1 MSDTLTR
8 LTAALADRYRI
19 EREVGAGGM
28 ATVYLAEDL
37 RHGRQVALKVLRPE
51 LAATLGSERFFREI
65 QVAARLQHPHILPLH
80 DSGEAGGFL
89 YFVMP
94 YVEGESLRERLARV
108 GELPVHDAVKILV
121 EVVDALAYAHSQGV
135 VHRDIKP
142 DNVMLSGRHALVTD
156 FGVAKAVSEA
166 TGRQQLTTAGVALG
180 TPSYMAPEQAAA
192 DPNLDHRVDI
202 YAVGAMAYELLTGR
216 PPFTGMTSQ
225 QILAAHVTQA
235 PDPVS
240 RHRPTC
246 PPALE
251 AVIMRC
257 LAKRA
262 ADRFQTAEE
271 LLQNLEPLATPSGGM
286 TPTQTR
292 PVTAWQPATTGRKWI
307 PVVAGAVV
315 VAIAALGWLALRGRA
330 SAPPVQLERQQLTF
344 TGNASSPGISQDGS
358 RIAYATRQCDTA
370 GFCTL
375 DIVIQDVGGAGS
387 ATVVR
392 GVLGAWEI
400 KWTADSRYLVYGA
413 SSGADRWGAW
423 SVPTLGGDPRYLG
436 CCNASIVGA
445 TDTALVSRPASVG
458 DSIGWLRW
466 VTIADGVV
474 RDSLPVP
481 TDGSGA
487 NLLAES
493 FPDGD
498 RLLLMHDRPRSMIAT
513 VASRTGVTLDS
524 IVFAFPQIPMSVN
537 VAPDGQSLIAVM
549 QRVLGQGEVDF
560 LRYSV
565 SGKGRITATP
575 DTVARQLTINA
586 GGDLSQS
593 GALVY
598 GFGSTEY
605 SVWAL
610 QRDDPTGMRF
620 SQRRLASS
628 TALVSA
634 SLSPTGDRVLL
645 NRPSAA
651 GDERR
656 QLSVLPFDSGPET
669 LIGPP
674 MKLVDWD
681 WAQDGTSIT
690 LIAPHGRDSLGIA
703 RMEVP
708 SGRITQVGAIERGD
722 YVVTETVADGGAILV
737 PTPQSFRRL
746 GIPGLTD
753 STFSL
758 PAALGAV
765 TSIDPSPD
773 GKAFVAVSWD
783 PNGDSLLAH
792 RISIVDGSVTRLAAF
807 GAEGQQP
814 PKWFDDGSIV
824 IPILETSWTL
834 AWYRIPPGGGKP
846 VRLGTPP
853 RYPAIYRFSG
863 DGLRVMARAQD
874 RRTDIYLVPNFG
886 EVLKE

>member
-1 MSDTLTR
+1 MTDSFDR
-8 LTAALADRYRI
+8 LSAALADRYRI

-28 ATVYLAEDL
+28 ATVYLAEDI

-51 LAATLGSERFFREI
+51 LAATLGPERFFREI

-292 PVTAWQPATTGRKWI
+292 PVTAWQPAAARAKWI
-307 PVVAGAVV
+307 PVAVGAGVLG
-315 VAIAALGWLALRGRA
+315 IAALGWFALRGRPA
-330 SAPPVQLERQQLTF
+330 VPAVQLERKQVTF
-344 TGNASSPGISQDGS
+344 TGNASSPGISADGS

-370 GFCTL
+370 GLCTS
-375 DIVIQDVGGAGS
+375 DIVIQDVGGAGL
-387 ATVVR
+387 ATVLR
-392 GVLGAWEI
+392 GALGVWEI
-400 KWTADSRYLVYGA
+400 RWTADGRYLVFGA
-413 SSGADRWGAW
+413 SSGADKWGSW

-436 CCNASIVGA
+436 CCDASIVG
-445 TDTALVSRPASVG
+445 TSDTALVSRPAPVG
-458 DSIGWLRW
+458 DSTGWLRW
-466 VTIADGVV
+466 VTVADGVV
-474 RDSLPVP
+474 RDSLAVR

-487 NLLAES
+487 GLFAES
-493 FPDGD
+493 FPGGE
-498 RLLLMHDRPRSMIAT
+498 RLLISHRRNRSGT
-513 VASRTGVTLDS
+513 VVVTSRTGAVLDS
-524 IVFAFPQIPMSVN
+524 IVFTVPQLPTSVS
-537 VAPDGQSLIAVM
+537 VAPDGQSLVALMPRPQV
-549 QRVLGQGEVDF
+549 QGEVDV
-560 LRYSV
+560 LRYRV
-565 SGKGRITATP
+565 SGKGRIATAP

-586 GGDLSQS
+586 GGDLSRS
-593 GALVY
+593 GTLVY
-598 GFGSTEY
+598 GFGPTEY

-610 QRDDPTGMRF
+610 RRDTPTSLHF
-620 SQRRLASS
+620 SQRRLATS
-628 TALVSA
+628 TALLGG
-634 SLSPTGDRVLL
+634 SLSPTGDRILL
-645 NRPSAA
+645 NRPATS

-656 QLSVLPFDSGPET
+656 QLSIMPFDSGPESP
-669 LIGPP
+669 LGPP
-674 MKLVDWD
+674 MDLVDWD
-681 WAQDGTSIT
+681 WAQDGKSVT
-690 LIAPHGRDSLGIA
+690 LVSPRGRDSLAIS

-708 SGRITQVGAIERGD
+708 SARTTQVGVMARAD
-722 YVVTETVADGGAILV
+722 YVVMETVAGGGEILI
-737 PTPQSFRRL
+737 PTPQSFHRFD
-746 GIPGLTD
+746 IPGLAD
-753 STFSL
+753 STFPL
-758 PAALGAV
+758 PAALGSV
-765 TSIDPSPD
+765 VSIDPAPD
-773 GKAFVAVSWD
+773 GKAFVSISWD
-783 PNGDSLLAH
+783 PAGDSLLAH
-792 RISIVDGSVTRLAAF
+792 RISTMDGSVTRLGAF
-807 GAEGQQP
+807 GAEGSQP

-824 IPILETSWTL
+824 IPILETSSTL
-834 AWYRIPPGGGKP
+834 VWYRIPPGGGTP
-846 VRLGTPP
+846 VRMGTPP
-853 RYPAIYRFSG
+853 RYPAVYRFSG
-863 DGLRVMARAQD
+863 DGLRVMARPQE

-886 EVLKE
+886 EVLR

>member
-1 MSDTLTR
+1 VADPLPR
-8 LTAALADRYRI
+8 LVAALADRYRI

-51 LAATLGSERFFREI
+51 LAATLGPERFFREI

-240 RHRPTC
+240 RHRPSC
-246 PPALE
+246 PPGLE

-292 PVTAWQPATTGRKWI
+292 PATAWQPGAARAKWVPI
-307 PVVAGAVV
+307 AVGAGVL
-315 VAIAALGWLALRGRA
+315 AIAALGWLAFRGRGGT
-330 SAPPVQLERQQLTF
+330 PPVQLERTQLTF
-344 TGNASSPGISQDGS
+344 TGNASSPGLSQDGS

-370 GFCTL
+370 GICTL

-387 ATVVR
+387 ATVLR
-392 GVLGAWEI
+392 GALGVWEI
-400 KWTADSRYLVYGA
+400 KWTADTRYLVFGA
-413 SSGADRWGAW
+413 SFGANRWGAF

-436 CCNASIVGA
+436 CCQATIVGES
-445 TDTALVSRPASVG
+445 DTALVSRPASVG

-466 VTIADGVV
+466 VTVADGVV
-474 RDSLPVP
+474 RDSLPIRM
-481 TDGSGA
+481 DASGA

-498 RLLLMHDRPRSMIAT
+498 RLLVSHDRPRSMIAA
-513 VASRTGVTLDS
+513 VSSRTGVTLDS
-524 IVFAFPQIPMSVN
+524 IIFAFPKIPISVN
-537 VAPDGQSLIAVM
+537 VAPDGRSLIAVM
-549 QRVLGQGEVDF
+549 PRGQGQGEVDF
-560 LRYSV
+560 LRHRV
-565 SGKGRITATP
+565 STKGRITTIP

-586 GGDLSQS
+586 GGDVSGS

-598 GFGSTEY
+598 GFGPNEY

-610 QRDDPTGMRF
+610 RRDTPTSMQF
-620 SQRRLASS
+620 SQRRLATS
-628 TALVSA
+628 TALLSG
-634 SLSPTGDRVLL
+634 SLSPTGDRILL
-645 NRPSAA
+645 NRPATS

-656 QLSVLPFDSGPET
+656 QLSVMPFDSGPESP
-669 LIGPP
+669 LGPP
-674 MKLVDWD
+674 MELVDWD
-681 WAQDGTSIT
+681 WAQDGKRVT
-690 LIAPHGRDSLGIA
+690 LVSPRGRDSLTIS
-703 RMEVP
+703 RMDVP
-708 SGRITQVGAIERGD
+708 SARTTQVGVMARGD
-722 YVVTETVADGGAILV
+722 YVVMETVAGGGEILI
-737 PTPQSFRRL
+737 PTAQSFRRF
-746 GIPGLTD
+746 GIPGLAD
-753 STFSL
+753 STFQL
-758 PAALGAV
+758 PPALGSV
-765 TSIDPSPD
+765 VSIDPAPD
-773 GKAFVAVSWD
+773 GKAFVSISWD
-783 PNGDSLLAH
+783 PAGDSLLAQ
-792 RISIVDGSVTRLAAF
+792 RISIVDGSVTRLGAF
-807 GAEGQQP
+807 AAEGSQP

-824 IPILETSWTL
+824 IPILETAWTL
-834 AWYRIPPGGGKP
+834 AWYRIPPGGGIP
-846 VRLGTPP
+846 VRMGTPP
-853 RYPAIYRFSG
+853 RYPAVYRFSG
-863 DGLRVMARAQD
+863 DGLRVMARPQE

-886 EVLKE
+886 DVLKH